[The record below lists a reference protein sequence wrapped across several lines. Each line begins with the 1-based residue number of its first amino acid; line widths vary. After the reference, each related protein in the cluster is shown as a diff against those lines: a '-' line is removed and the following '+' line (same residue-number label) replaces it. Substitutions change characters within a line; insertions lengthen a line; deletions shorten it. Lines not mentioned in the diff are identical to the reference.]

1 LTDSQL
7 RHHHQARRGPVG
19 LKRNSEAQG
28 IDYTAGMSPR
38 IVDDTTFRRLIRA
51 RDFLASGH
59 ANHIRLDEAAH
70 EACLS
75 PFHFQ
80 RLFARTFGESPHEL
94 VTRLRM
100 ERARRLL
107 EAGEMPVTEI
117 CMEIGYAS
125 LGTFSRRFAD
135 RVGQSP
141 SEYRRAARRWV
152 APRNGWRIYRLPTC
166 FVNFWLAE
174 QQD

>member
-1 LTDSQL
+1 
-7 RHHHQARRGPVG
+7 
-19 LKRNSEAQG
+19 
-28 IDYTAGMSPR
+28 MSGR
-38 IVDDTTFRRLIRA
+38 IVDDTTFRRLVRA
-51 RDFLASGH
+51 RDFLAAGH
-59 ANHIRLDEAAH
+59 ANRIKLEEAARQ
-70 EACLS
+70 ACLS

-80 RLFARTFGESPHEL
+80 RLFAHTFGESPHQL

-117 CMEIGYAS
+117 CLEIGYVS
-125 LGTFSRRFAD
+125 LGTFSTRFAE

-141 SEYRRAARRWV
+141 SEYQRAARRWV
-152 APRNGWRIYRLPTC
+152 APRHGWRIYRLPAC

-174 QQD
+174 SQD

>member
-1 LTDSQL
+1 
-7 RHHHQARRGPVG
+7 
-19 LKRNSEAQG
+19 
-28 IDYTAGMSPR
+28 MSGR
-38 IVDDTTFRRLIRA
+38 FVDDTTFRRLIRA
-51 RDFLASGH
+51 RDFLAAGH
-59 ANHIRLDEAAH
+59 ANRIRLDEAAR

-80 RLFARTFGESPHEL
+80 RVFTRTFGESPHEL

-107 EAGEMPVTEI
+107 EADEMPVTEI
-117 CMEIGYAS
+117 CMEVGYVS
-125 LGTFSRRFAD
+125 LGTFSTRFAE
-135 RVGQSP
+135 RVGQPP
-141 SEYRRAARRWV
+141 SDYRRAARRWV
-152 APRNGWRIYRLPTC
+152 APRHGWRTYSLPSC